1 MAEMQLHFDADGRRW
16 EGVAGAVSEWA
27 TLTEANDLL
36 TLARASDGRLVGFVF
51 DHDAR
56 SSEFETS
63 LAEIDR
69 LFGSAV
75 QAVVRQCPT
84 QDTDEVVMLSD
95 AAGEVAVRTDT
106 TPDVVPKS
114 GLLHARVDDIQ
125 IDDDEINKVLTVT
138 LSLPWWARFLR
149 PWVSVRRRGRPEVL
163 ALAPLR
169 FRGRRA
175 SARMRYGLPGGTST
189 LVADVVKGTQRPWL
203 PVIAS
208 SVLTALLVA
217 IAFAVTSRDTPDTSV
232 VAPATTLSSP
242 TTEASNV
249 EVATT
254 AASTTA
260 VATTVPPD
268 TTTSSIS
275 VASTQAP
282 STTAV
287 RRSSTTSSTI
297 LPPGDVAFEMP
308 TQYITSNEK
317 RADLS
322 VSGRT
327 VRRGESIAVSIR
339 IAGLDINPF
348 TSSSATTLDE
358 LVAAC
363 RALIGVG
370 NVVPPTPGW
379 TPNIS
384 VSLVGTSVVAGGAT
398 QLIVVGNINREC
410 GDTLVSASPPT
421 IRVVRTTFY
430 RPVEVQLSI
439 PASLAAGTYD
449 LILNQFDMSPF
460 TQSRPIKIT
469 VTD

>member
-1 MAEMQLHFDADGRRW
+1 
-16 EGVAGAVSEWA
+16 
-27 TLTEANDLL
+27 
-36 TLARASDGRLVGFVF
+36 
-51 DHDAR
+51 
-56 SSEFETS
+56 
-63 LAEIDR
+63 
-69 LFGSAV
+69 
-75 QAVVRQCPT
+75 
-84 QDTDEVVMLSD
+84 
-95 AAGEVAVRTDT
+95 
-106 TPDVVPKS
+106 
-114 GLLHARVDDIQ
+114 
-125 IDDDEINKVLTVT
+125 
-138 LSLPWWARFLR
+138 
-149 PWVSVRRRGRPEVL
+149 
-163 ALAPLR
+163 
-169 FRGRRA
+169 
-175 SARMRYGLPGGTST
+175 MRYGLPGGTST

-203 PVIAS
+203 PIIAS

-232 VAPATTLSSP
+232 VAPATTLVSL
-242 TTEASNV
+242 TTEDSTV
-249 EVATT
+249 EVA
-254 AASTTA
+254 TTA

-268 TTTSSIS
+268 TTTSTIA
-275 VASTQAP
+275 VATTQAP

-327 VRRGESIAVSIR
+327 VRRGESIVVAVR
-339 IAGLDINPF
+339 VAGLDINPF

-384 VSLVGTSVVAGGAT
+384 VSLVGTSIIAGGAT
-398 QLIVVGNINREC
+398 QLVVVGNINREC
-410 GDTLVSASPPT
+410 GDTLVSASPLT

-469 VTD
+469 VTE

>member
-1 MAEMQLHFDADGRRW
+1 VADLRLHFDADGRRW
-16 EGVAGAVSEWA
+16 EGVAGAMSDWA

-36 TLARASDGRLVGFVF
+36 TLARTSDGRLVGFVF

-75 QAVVRQCPT
+75 QTVVRQCPT

-95 AAGEVAVRTDT
+95 TVGEVAVLTDT
-106 TPDVVPKS
+106 TPDVVPRS
-114 GLLHARVDDIQ
+114 GLLHARVGDMQ
-125 IDDDEINKVLTVT
+125 IDDDEVNKVLTVT

-149 PWVSVRRRGRPEVL
+149 PWVSVRRRGRPEIL

-203 PVIAS
+203 PVITS

-217 IAFAVTSRDTPDTSV
+217 IAFAVASRDTPDTSV
-232 VAPATTLSSP
+232 VAPVTTLVSP
-242 TTEASNV
+242 TTEVSTV
-249 EVATT
+249 DTATT
-254 AASTTA
+254 AMPTSAVSTTA
-260 VATTVPPD
+260 APE
-268 TTTSSIS
+268 TTTSTIA

-339 IAGLDINPF
+339 VAGLDINPF
-348 TSSSATTLDE
+348 TTNSATTLDE

-379 TPNIS
+379 TTNVS
-384 VSLVGTSVVAGGAT
+384 VSLVGTSIIAGGTT
-398 QLIVVGNINREC
+398 QLVVVGNINREC
-410 GDTLVSASPPT
+410 GDTLVSTSPPT

-439 PASLAAGTYD
+439 PASLAAGTYELV
-449 LILNQFDMSPF
+449 LIPFDMNRF
-460 TQSRPIKIT
+460 TQTTPIRIT
-469 VTD
+469 VTE

>member
-16 EGVAGAVSEWA
+16 EGVAGAMSEWT
-27 TLTEANDLL
+27 TLTEVNDLL

-51 DHDAR
+51 DHDAG
-56 SSEFETS
+56 SSEFEAS

-75 QAVVRQCPT
+75 QAVARQCPT
-84 QDTDEVVMLSD
+84 QNTDEVVMLSD
-95 AAGEVAVRTDT
+95 TAGEVAVRTDT

-114 GLLHARVDDIQ
+114 GLLHARVDDVQ

-149 PWVSVRRRGRPEVL
+149 PWVSVRRRGRPEIL

-232 VAPATTLSSP
+232 VAPATTLVSP
-242 TTEASNV
+242 TTEDSTV
-249 EVATT
+249 EVA
-254 AASTTA
+254 TTA
-260 VATTVPPD
+260 VATTVLPD
-268 TTTSSIS
+268 TTTSTIA
-275 VASTQAP
+275 VATTQAP

-339 IAGLDINPF
+339 VAGLDINPF
-348 TSSSATTLDE
+348 TTNSAATLDE

-439 PASLAAGTYD
+439 PASLAAGTYE
-449 LILNQFDMSPF
+449 LVLNPFDMNRF

-469 VTD
+469 VTE

>member
-1 MAEMQLHFDADGRRW
+1 VAEMQLHFDADGRRW
-16 EGVAGAVSEWA
+16 EGVAGAMSEWA

-36 TLARASDGRLVGFVF
+36 TLARASDGRMVGFVF

-84 QDTDEVVMLSD
+84 QDTDEVVILID
-95 AAGEVAVRTDT
+95 TAGEVAVRTDT
-106 TPDVVPKS
+106 APDVVPKS

-217 IAFAVTSRDTPDTSV
+217 IAFAVTSRDTPDRSV
-232 VAPATTLSSP
+232 VAPATTLVSL
-242 TTEASNV
+242 TTEDSTV
-249 EVATT
+249 EVA
-254 AASTTA
+254 TTA

-268 TTTSSIS
+268 TTTSTIA
-275 VASTQAP
+275 VATTQAP

-327 VRRGESIAVSIR
+327 VRRGESITVSIR

-348 TSSSATTLDE
+348 TSSSATSLDE

-384 VSLVGTSVVAGGAT
+384 VSLVGTSVVAGGTT

-410 GDTLVSASPPT
+410 GDTLVSASPLT

-439 PASLAAGTYD
+439 PASLAADTYD

-469 VTD
+469 VTE

>member
-16 EGVAGAVSEWA
+16 EGVAGAMSEWA

-36 TLARASDGRLVGFVF
+36 TLARASDGRMVGFVF

-84 QDTDEVVMLSD
+84 QDTDEIVILSD
-95 AAGEVAVRTDT
+95 TAGEVAVRTDT
-106 TPDVVPKS
+106 APDVVPKS

-217 IAFAVTSRDTPDTSV
+217 IAFAVTSRDSPDTSV

-242 TTEASNV
+242 TTDDSTV
-249 EVATT
+249 DVA
-254 AASTTA
+254 TTA

-327 VRRGESIAVSIR
+327 VRRGESIAVAVR
-339 IAGLDINPF
+339 VAGLDINPF

-384 VSLVGTSVVAGGAT
+384 VSLVGTSIIAGDTT
-398 QLIVVGNINREC
+398 QLVVVGNINREC
-410 GDTLVSASPPT
+410 GDTLVSASPLT

-439 PASLAAGTYD
+439 PASLAAGTYE
-449 LILNQFDMSPF
+449 LVLNPFDMNRF
-460 TQSRPIKIT
+460 TQTSPIRIT
-469 VTD
+469 VTE

>member
-1 MAEMQLHFDADGRRW
+1 
-16 EGVAGAVSEWA
+16 
-27 TLTEANDLL
+27 
-36 TLARASDGRLVGFVF
+36 
-51 DHDAR
+51 
-56 SSEFETS
+56 
-63 LAEIDR
+63 
-69 LFGSAV
+69 
-75 QAVVRQCPT
+75 
-84 QDTDEVVMLSD
+84 
-95 AAGEVAVRTDT
+95 
-106 TPDVVPKS
+106 
-114 GLLHARVDDIQ
+114 
-125 IDDDEINKVLTVT
+125 
-138 LSLPWWARFLR
+138 
-149 PWVSVRRRGRPEVL
+149 
-163 ALAPLR
+163 
-169 FRGRRA
+169 
-175 SARMRYGLPGGTST
+175 
-189 LVADVVKGTQRPWL
+189 
-203 PVIAS
+203 
-208 SVLTALLVA
+208 VLTALLVA

-232 VAPATTLSSP
+232 VAPVTTLVSP

-260 VATTVPPD
+260 VATTVLPD
-268 TTTSSIS
+268 TTTSTIA
-275 VASTQAP
+275 VATTQAP

-339 IAGLDINPF
+339 VAGLDINPF
-348 TSSSATTLDE
+348 TTNSAATLDE
-358 LVAAC
+358 LVTAC

-370 NVVPPTPGW
+370 NVVTPTPGW

-398 QLIVVGNINREC
+398 QLVVVGNINREC

-421 IRVVRTTFY
+421 IRMVRTTFY

-439 PASLAAGTYD
+439 PTSLTAGTYE
-449 LILNQFDMSPF
+449 LALNPFDMNRF
-460 TQSRPIKIT
+460 TQTSPIRIT
-469 VTD
+469 VTE

>member
-1 MAEMQLHFDADGRRW
+1 MQLHFDADGRRW
-16 EGVAGAVSEWA
+16 EGVAGAMSEWA

-56 SSEFETS
+56 SSEFEAS

-75 QAVVRQCPT
+75 QAVARQCPT

-95 AAGEVAVRTDT
+95 TAGEVAVRTDT

-114 GLLHARVDDIQ
+114 GLLHARVDDVQ

-149 PWVSVRRRGRPEVL
+149 PWVSVRRRGRPEIL

-232 VAPATTLSSP
+232 VAPVTTLVSP

-260 VATTVPPD
+260 VATTS
-268 TTTSSIS
+268 TIA
-275 VASTQAP
+275 VATTQAP

-339 IAGLDINPF
+339 VAGLDINPF
-348 TSSSATTLDE
+348 TTNSAATLDE
-358 LVAAC
+358 LVTAC

-370 NVVPPTPGW
+370 NVVTPTPGW

-398 QLIVVGNINREC
+398 QLVVVGNINREC

-421 IRVVRTTFY
+421 IRVVRTTFF

-439 PASLAAGTYD
+439 PTSLTAGTYE
-449 LILNQFDMSPF
+449 LALNPFDMNRF
-460 TQSRPIKIT
+460 TQTSPIRIT
-469 VTD
+469 VTE